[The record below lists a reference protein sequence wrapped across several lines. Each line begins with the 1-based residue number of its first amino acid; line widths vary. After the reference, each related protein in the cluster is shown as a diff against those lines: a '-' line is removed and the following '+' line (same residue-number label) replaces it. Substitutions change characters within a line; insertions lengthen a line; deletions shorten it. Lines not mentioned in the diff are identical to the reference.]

1 MRDTVERKGMQT
13 MFLNEKYDWDD
24 LKKKKKDRETVS
36 GTEPWEVEALAKSLG
51 YDPED
56 IRRGIAVVGNS
67 REALVKW
74 LSEHK

>member
-36 GTEPWEVEALAKSLG
+36 GTEPW
-51 YDPED
+51 
-56 IRRGIAVVGNS
+56 
-67 REALVKW
+67 
-74 LSEHK
+74 